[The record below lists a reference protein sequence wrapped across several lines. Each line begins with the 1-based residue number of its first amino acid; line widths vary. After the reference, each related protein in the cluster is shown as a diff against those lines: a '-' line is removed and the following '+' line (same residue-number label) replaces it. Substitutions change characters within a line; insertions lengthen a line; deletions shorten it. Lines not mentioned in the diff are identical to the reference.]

1 MDGWNSE
8 PVWTTG
14 SGVLIDLFGL
24 PREARDV
31 RLGATGC
38 SAEVR
43 GCSSGPVGTIG
54 SGVLIEGLLDLPR
67 VALVLGITGCS
78 MEVRGSEPVGTTEDL
93 GGLPRVVRDVDLGTT
108 GCSEEVGGWRSGP
121 VEISGCGVL
130 TDDLL
135 CLPRGLTFEVTDCS
149 AEVRGWASGPVRT
162 GSGILREVLCALP
175 SVT

>member
-1 MDGWNSE
+1 MDGWNSG

-14 SGVLIDLFGL
+14 SGVLIDLFDL

-31 RLGATGC
+31 RLGVTGC

-67 VALVLGITGCS
+67 AALVLGITGCS
-78 MEVRGSEPVGTTEDL
+78 MEVRDSEPVGTTDSGVLTEDL
-93 GGLPRVVRDVDLGTT
+93 GGLPRVVRDVDLGKT
-108 GCSEEVGGWRSGP
+108 GCSVEVGGWRSGP

-130 TDDLL
+130 TEDLL
-135 CLPRGLTFEVTDCS
+135 CLPRGLRFEVKI
-149 AEVRGWASGPVRT
+149 V
-162 GSGILREVLCALP
+162 LRR
-175 SVT
+175 